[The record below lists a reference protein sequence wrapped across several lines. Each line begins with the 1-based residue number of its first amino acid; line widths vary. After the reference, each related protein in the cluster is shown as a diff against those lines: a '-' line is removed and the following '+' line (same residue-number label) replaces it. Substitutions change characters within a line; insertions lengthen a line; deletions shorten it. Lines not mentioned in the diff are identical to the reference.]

1 MSNNLYIPLEEAIKV
16 IKNWESITSN
26 CDTIQESF
34 DALADA
40 IEIIPTIDPI
50 ATIDEMIEEIHKKA
64 EHIDPDVDSKWEE
77 ELDKLHWKKIWLQ
90 ELKQRLL
97 SKK

>member
-50 ATIDEMIEEIHKKA
+50 ATIDEMIEENVNTLNFGKTNILQKLK
-64 EHIDPDVDSKWEE
+64 SK
-77 ELDKLHWKKIWLQ
+77 
-90 ELKQRLL
+90 L
-97 SKK
+97 SPNQ